1 MDNKA
6 MDEYWIISILVY
18 PLVIYN
24 IAMKAVD
31 HWTLWFDIFSIAT
44 LNHILEE
51 NQQKITKVGDLKAW
65 KLGIGNY
72 STNHGPNINALSKYL
87 PQWV

>member
-31 HWTLWFDIFSIAT
+31 H
-44 LNHILEE
+44 
-51 NQQKITKVGDLKAW
+51 
-65 KLGIGNY
+65 
-72 STNHGPNINALSKYL
+72 
-87 PQWV
+87 